1 MGNRYDIAECRDV
14 LEMAIGEIEYHI
26 PTDVLEQTIAYLWEL
41 ENMKIE
47 ESWRKFPDGFY

>member
-1 MGNRYDIAECRDV
+1 MGNKYDITECRDI

-26 PTDVLEQTIAYLWEL
+26 PTDVLEQIIAYLWEL
-41 ENMKIE
+41 ENMKIA

>member
-1 MGNRYDIAECRDV
+1 MGNKYDIAECRDV
-14 LEMAIGEIEYHI
+14 LEMAIGEIEHYI
-26 PTDVLEQTIAYLWEL
+26 PIDVLEQTIAYLWEL

>member
-1 MGNRYDIAECRDV
+1 MGNKYDIAECRDV

-41 ENMKIE
+41 ENMRIA

>member
-1 MGNRYDIAECRDV
+1 MSNKYNIAECRDI
-14 LEMAIGEIEYHI
+14 LEMAIGEIEHHI

-41 ENMKIE
+41 EDMRIA